1 MKISEVLGYAIFP
14 AGFVLIGSVFYQT
27 TQEGFLSWL
36 CLMTALALLTI
47 GVVCLVSG
55 VALHQ
60 LSTSRTVVLWI
71 ILSSPFALGYFTQR
85 NSMEWG
91 GVVVIYALLLFLPR
105 YLRESA
111 TPHDDRAPHASS
123 EEAT

>member
-91 GVVVIYALLLFLPR
+91 GVVVIRALALL
-105 YLRESA
+105 
-111 TPHDDRAPHASS
+111 ASLS
-123 EEAT
+123 EGVRNAA